1 MRVGSIVKNI
11 YTDEI
16 FIIIEQCT
24 VTGFCVVSGG
34 WQMPEEQLEVICE

>member
-1 MRVGSIVKNI
+1 MRIGSIVRNI

-16 FIIIEQCT
+16 FIIIEQAT
-24 VTGFCVVSGG
+24 VGGYYIVSGG